1 MDYRYYEE
9 KLNDIITKSPI
20 EIGVEILVYNLL
32 EECIDKEKYSIIDIS
47 TIIKSSDKRLVTDGG
62 VPDIAVVSKDF
73 KFKETDSGI
82 VYGFVEVKAPGI
94 SLRETDQISGH
105 LAKARIL
112 IYTNGIEWKIYDTAK
127 TDTAKPT
134 VINTAMEG
142 LPSSVSKIKVN
153 KEKFDSLIILL
164 KSMKW
169 LR

>member
-127 TDTAKPT
+127 TT
-134 VINTAMEG
+134 VINTATEG

-153 KEKFDSLIILL
+153 KEKFDSLIILH
-164 KSMKW
+164 KSMEW